1 MNNILMLILVTGL
14 TMSAGAAGVQRVYL
28 PKKSTNSTKLCANIS
43 CRKPTPQGKE
53 YCQKCQNEID
63 RKYNEQ
69 MEKVKEMCKQVT
81 VERYDGP
88 EGVRI
93 KALCGYEL
101 GSVSKLM
108 GKYQVS
114 EKGNVIVQAKLA
126 KPFRKCTEVE
136 LVYSGKTLALCEI
149 RLYSKELKGL
159 SEEEVKAEVEGMK
172 GVLAEKFKAEIKGWN
187 MNSAVFTNPGA
198 NQYLMVSYES
208 HDVKK
213 VSLEKESN
221 MGKVW
226 TVSVTLS
233 DGYFWKLELD
243 ESKPPVDTT
252 SGLDAL

>member
-1 MNNILMLILVTGL
+1 MKKLVVLGLMMIGGGSLL
-14 TMSAGAAGVQRVYL
+14 GAQPQRIYL
-28 PKKSTNSTKLCANIS
+28 PRTGTQSKNECANAS
-43 CRKPTPQGKE
+43 CHNPAPLKQKYCPS
-53 YCQKCQNEID
+53 CQKEID
-63 RKYNEQ
+63 RKEKERR
-69 MEKVKEMCKQVT
+69 EKVKELRRQVT
-81 VERYDGP
+81 VEKYDVP

-93 KALCGYEL
+93 KELCGYEL
-101 GSVSKLM
+101 GSVGKLT

-114 EKGNVIVQAKLA
+114 EKGNVIVQAKLK

-149 RLYSKELKGL
+149 RLYSKELRGL

-172 GVLAEKFKAEIKGWN
+172 GVLAEKFKAEIRGWN

-221 MGKVW
+221 MEQVW
-226 TVSVTLS
+226 TVSVALS
-233 DGYFWKLELD
+233 DGYFWKLEM
-243 ESKPPVDTT
+243 EGSKPLVDTT